1 MRAYYVGP
9 AVDIKTMTERAIDAK
24 TRETTVPIADLISS
38 YLLKDGVEAVFG
50 LSGLN
55 PPYPPVAADQEK
67 FGRYR
72 VTRFRSDSELR
83 AAITKS
89 VDPFCASDYFQFRS
103 LLSCRSAFFGYDGQ
117 AFLCLHV
124 EDEPPTSPDP
134 SLFFVEERS
143 DFLTSYDYFDGVAL
157 VDEPTELS

>member
-1 MRAYYVGP
+1 VALHCEVKGVLAP
-9 AVDIKTMTERAIDAK
+9 A
-24 TRETTVPIADLISS
+24 
-38 YLLKDGVEAVFG
+38 
-50 LSGLN
+50 N
-55 PPYPPVAADQEK
+55 QEK
-67 FGRYR
+67 FGR

-124 EDEPPTSPDP
+124 EDDPPTSPAP

-157 VDEPTELS
+157 VDESPELGIAGKAFGKRLGLA

>member
-1 MRAYYVGP
+1 MRSYYVGP
-9 AVDIKTMTERAIDAK
+9 MVDSKTMTQHAVDAK
-24 TRETTVPIADLISS
+24 EREATIPIADLISS
-38 YLLKDGVEAVFG
+38 YLLKDSVEAVFG

-55 PPYPPVAADQEK
+55 PPYPPVAANQEK

-72 VTRFRSDSELR
+72 VTRFRSESELR
-83 AAITKS
+83 AAIIKS
-89 VDPFCASDYFQFRS
+89 VDPTRASDYFLFRS

-117 AFLCLHV
+117 AFLCLHG
-124 EDEPPTSPDP
+124 EDEPPTSPNP

-157 VDEPTELS
+157 VGEPTELG